1 MKFGKT
7 LKRVLYPPWSDYY
20 VDYKFLKGVI
30 KKCAAA
36 LEQHIQ
42 TATASAD
49 SKDDTTRLYG
59 LHRLEF
65 FLWIAREVAKVSGFY
80 ERQLTEWEEQYGR
93 MVGGGGGGEEH
104 HQSQDELRV
113 LCDLLDKMRSFVLLN
128 HLAFIKILKKYDKHV
143 SSLTHTALSAH
154 HLTGLLGYGPSN
166 ETGSASVAC
175 MATIMHSAFYSS
187 PRLAVLLTNVQVQM
201 AVRQRGSGAGIG
213 MRMEQKEESKENE
226 QMITYDGSGK
236 GGMADVTSS
245 TADSTT
251 SEDDYEF
258 TCPICLDVLSLP
270 VILSCSHKFCFQCL
284 ANWST
289 QSQKCPVCRLEHP
302 LHPDSYTVSSTL
314 DAFLKKT
321 YKQQDARGKDD
332 QAATRNAERGV
343 EDTVMATATGEYD
356 DDEQA
361 NYADDPAIVSK
372 PGRRSVHANP
382 QKGIYTHSLHHHTVN
397 SLKHIN
403 TLLDVATSG
412 SYVVF
417 DIDDTLLTNLYTPC
431 LLTTD
436 KGIQA
441 YQAILARNPLYAELT
456 LKQKNAVTRVL
467 QRALDSKRLVESDT
481 QLVIRS
487 LQEMGC
493 TLFGL
498 TKRWSESSAETRK
511 ELLTMGIDFVSS
523 SPFPRGRK
531 YCDECTES
539 LLVDGVIYTN
549 GHEKGPVL
557 DRFLSQIVFA
567 QHLQHHKAAAA
578 GKDTAMESKE
588 LPSPTPQPAPTN
600 AAIAPDCPAAP
611 APQPSSPT
619 SRNTISSFASML
631 MSSIPNPF
639 QQRDNKSESNFTN
652 PRSPRQSPPPPVPAS
667 IASLAAVPSNLIFVD
682 DLHENAHS
690 VFHDL
695 TLCQHLSIPIISCH
709 YTAVKDQMEDMLKQY
724 EQQMRREHSTLSHS
738 HSSSHSADDVSSGDD
753 SNTEDKLASPTASSH
768 HHHTSSTS
776 SMLLDESASTVSG
789 VVVLP
794 ALCTHS
800 DMEILQYQVYHLV
813 HKQQVINDQ
822 QARFIITKLKQK
834 AQQTDTTT
842 NNNTHAN
849 SSSGK
854 SSSRRSGRKD
864 GGGREKRRSDGD
876 EESGS
881 KAVAMDVRGS
891 EMMEVEVSH

>member
-1 MKFGKT
+1 M
-7 LKRVLYPPWSDYY
+7 LP
-20 VDYKFLKGVI
+20 
-30 KKCAAA
+30 A
-36 LEQHIQ
+36 LEHHITTQH
-42 TATASAD
+42 TTTSPTTSSSYD
-49 SKDDTTRLYG
+49 TRGEDTTRLYG

-80 ERQLTEWEEQYGR
+80 ERQLTEWEEQYQR
-93 MVGGGGGGEEH
+93 MVGVEAGGAPEE
-104 HQSQDELRV
+104 QRSLDELRV

-143 SSLTHTALSAH
+143 SSLTHTALSQH
-154 HLTGLLGYGPSN
+154 TLSGLLGYGPSN
-166 ETGSASVAC
+166 ETGSASVSC
-175 MATIMHSAFYSS
+175 MATIMQSAFYSS

-201 AVRQRGSGAGIG
+201 AVRQRGGAGIG
-213 MRMEQKEESKENE
+213 LRREQKEEESKESLE
-226 QMITYDGSGK
+226 PVLHDFR

-245 TADSTT
+245 SVDGVN

-258 TCPICLDVLSLP
+258 LCPICLDTLSLP

-284 ANWST
+284 ATWST

-332 QAATRNAERGV
+332 QEASRSAERGV

-356 DDEQA
+356 DDEMA
-361 NYADDPAIVSK
+361 NYADDPAAVSK
-372 PGRRSVHANP
+372 PGRRSMHANP

-403 TLLDVATSG
+403 TLLDVATST
-412 SYVVF
+412 SYLVF

-493 TLFGL
+493 TCFGL

-511 ELLTMGIDFVSS
+511 ELLTMGIDFVGS

-567 QHLQHHKAAAA
+567 QHLQQRKEREKEKTMSGG
-578 GKDTAMESKE
+578 GKDATMESKE
-588 LPSPTPQPAPTN
+588 LSPPAPLSTN
-600 AAIAPDCPAAP
+600 AAISPGFPIPP
-611 APQPSSPT
+611 APQPSSPS
-619 SRNTISSFASML
+619 SRNSISSFASML

-639 QQRDNKSESNFTN
+639 QREKSDSSASN
-652 PRSPRQSPPPPVPAS
+652 PRSPRQSPPPALPAAA
-667 IASLAAVPSNLIFVD
+667 ISLAAVPSHLIFVD

-695 TLCQHLSIPIISCH
+695 TLCQHLTIPIISCH

-724 EQQMRREHSTLSHS
+724 ETQMRRDHGPQLSLQS
-738 HSSSHSADDVSSGDD
+738 QSADEGSSGDE
-753 SNTEDKLASPTASSH
+753 SGTEDKLASPVAAAHST
-768 HHHTSSTS
+768 STS
-776 SMLLDESASTVSG
+776 SMAVDETSAGSAS
-789 VVVLP
+789 LP
-794 ALCTHS
+794 PLCAHS

-822 QARFIITKLKQK
+822 QARFIITKLKKK
-834 AQQTDTTT
+834 AQGDAT
-842 NNNTHAN
+842 AVA
-849 SSSGK
+849 GK
-854 SSSRRSGRKD
+854 NVRRAVARKA
-864 GGGREKRRSDGD
+864 GGREKRRSDGD
-876 EESGS
+876 EEASRLAS
-881 KAVAMDVRGS
+881 NKAVAVDVRGGD
-891 EMMEVEVSH
+891 MMEVEVSQ

>member
-36 LEQHIQ
+36 LEQHINTQ
-42 TATASAD
+42 TSTTANYD
-49 SKDDTTRLYG
+49 TKDDTTRLYG

-65 FLWIAREVAKVSGFY
+65 FMWIAREVAKVSGFY
-80 ERQLTEWEEQYGR
+80 ERQLTEWEQQYQC
-93 MVGGGGGGEEH
+93 MVDLEAAGVEDR
-104 HQSQDELRV
+104 QRSLDELRV

-143 SSLTHTALSAH
+143 SSLTHTALSSHTLA
-154 HLTGLLGYGPSN
+154 GLLGYGPSN
-166 ETGSASVAC
+166 ETGSASVSC
-175 MATIMHSAFYSS
+175 MATIMQSAFYSS

-201 AVRQRGSGAGIG
+201 AVRQRGGAAVGFK
-213 MRMEQKEESKENE
+213 REQKEEESKESGE
-226 QMITYDGSGK
+226 TLLYHKRGS
-236 GGMADVTSS
+236 MSDVTSS
-245 TADSTT
+245 SADSAA

-258 TCPICLDVLSLP
+258 LCPICLDVLSLP

-321 YKQQDARGKDD
+321 YKQQGARGKDD
-332 QAATRNAERGV
+332 QEASRSAERGV

-356 DDEQA
+356 DDEMA
-361 NYADDPAIVSK
+361 NYADDPAAVSK
-372 PGRRSVHANP
+372 PGRRSMHANP
-382 QKGIYTHSLHHHTVN
+382 QKGVYTHSLHTHTVN

-403 TLLDVATSG
+403 TLLDVATSN
-412 SYVVF
+412 SYLVF

-493 TLFGL
+493 TCFGL

-511 ELLTMGIDFVSS
+511 ELLTMGIDFVGS

-567 QHLQHHKAAAA
+567 QHLQAKKEKERTMSAG
-578 GKDTAMESKE
+578 GKDATMESKE
-588 LPSPTPQPAPTN
+588 LSPPAPLATN
-600 AAIAPDCPAAP
+600 ATIAPDFSVPPAQ
-611 APQPSSPT
+611 QPSSPS
-619 SRNTISSFASML
+619 SRNAISSFASML

-639 QQRDNKSESNFTN
+639 QREKSDSGASN
-652 PRSPRQSPPPPVPAS
+652 PRSPRQSPPPPPPAAA
-667 IASLAAVPSNLIFVD
+667 ASLTAVPSHLIFVD

-695 TLCQHLSIPIISCH
+695 TLCQQLTIPIISCH

-724 EQQMRREHSTLSHS
+724 ETQMRRDYGSPHTAGHSQ
-738 HSSSHSADDVSSGDD
+738 SADEGSSGDE
-753 SNTEDKLASPTASSH
+753 SGAEDKQASPVVSAQSA
-768 HHHTSSTS
+768 STS
-776 SMLLDESASTVSG
+776 SMALDETSAGSG
-789 VVVLP
+789 SLP
-794 ALCTHS
+794 PLCAHS

-822 QARFIITKLKQK
+822 QARFIITKLKKK
-834 AQQTDTTT
+834 AQGDATGVT
-842 NNNTHAN
+842 
-849 SSSGK
+849 SK
-854 SSSRRSGRKD
+854 SVRRATARKD
-864 GGGREKRRSDGD
+864 GGSREKRRSDGD
-876 EESGS
+876 EETSRPAS
-881 KAVAMDVRGS
+881 NKAVAMDVRGS
-891 EMMEVEVSH
+891 DMMELEVSQ

>member
-1 MKFGKT
+1 MF
-7 LKRVLYPPWSDYY
+7 
-20 VDYKFLKGVI
+20 
-30 KKCAAA
+30 
-36 LEQHIQ
+36 Q
-42 TATASAD
+42 
-49 SKDDTTRLYG
+49 
-59 LHRLEF
+59 
-65 FLWIAREVAKVSGFY
+65 
-80 ERQLTEWEEQYGR
+80 
-93 MVGGGGGGEEH
+93 
-104 HQSQDELRV
+104 
-113 LCDLLDKMRSFVLLN
+113 
-128 HLAFIKILKKYDKHV
+128 
-143 SSLTHTALSAH
+143 
-154 HLTGLLGYGPSN
+154 
-166 ETGSASVAC
+166 
-175 MATIMHSAFYSS
+175 
-187 PRLAVLLTNVQVQM
+187 
-201 AVRQRGSGAGIG
+201 
-213 MRMEQKEESKENE
+213 
-226 QMITYDGSGK
+226 
-236 GGMADVTSS
+236 
-245 TADSTT
+245 
-251 SEDDYEF
+251 
-258 TCPICLDVLSLP
+258 CLDVLSLP

-314 DAFLKKT
+314 DAFLRKT
-321 YKQQDARGKDD
+321 YKTQDARGKDL
-332 QAATRNAERGV
+332 QEAQRLAERGV
-343 EDTVMATATGEYD
+343 EDTVMATATGEFD

-361 NYADDPAIVSK
+361 NREDDPAAVNK
-372 PGRRSVHANP
+372 PGRRSVHTNP
-382 QKGIYTHSLHHHTVN
+382 QKGIYTHSLQHSSVN

-511 ELLTMGIDFVSS
+511 ELLTMGLDFVGS

-567 QHLQHHKAAAA
+567 QQLQQRRDGEKERTWSA
-578 GKDTAMESKE
+578 GKDAAVESKE
-588 LPSPTPQPAPTN
+588 LPPTPTAPALT
-600 AAIAPDCPAAP
+600 ASIAPDFPLAP
-611 APQPSSPT
+611 APQPVSPT
-619 SRNTISSFASML
+619 SRNAISSFASML

-639 QQRDNKSESNFTN
+639 QREKSESN
-652 PRSPRQSPPPPVPAS
+652 PSLPRQSPPPPPA
-667 IASLAAVPSNLIFVD
+667 AAAAAAPLAAVPSHLIFVD

-695 TLCQHLSIPIISCH
+695 SVCQQLSIPILSCH
-709 YTAVKDQMEDMLKQY
+709 YTAVKDQMEDMLRQY
-724 EQQMRREHSTLSHS
+724 EQQMRREHSTQRRQQQSGDEG
-738 HSSSHSADDVSSGDD
+738 SSSDESGA
-753 SNTEDKLASPTASSH
+753 EDKLASPTRSTS
-768 HHHTSSTS
+768 TSSTMSVDERQPSVPS
-776 SMLLDESASTVSG
+776 SGGGS
-789 VVVLP
+789 LP
-794 ALCTHS
+794 SLCAHS

-822 QARFIITKLKQK
+822 QARFIITKLKRK
-834 AQQTDTTT
+834 AQGDS
-842 NNNTHAN
+842 AAGGGGGG
-849 SSSGK
+849 GK
-854 SSSRRSGRKD
+854 AGRKVAARRD
-864 GGGREKRRSDGD
+864 GGQREKRRSDSD
-876 EESGS
+876 EEQSRLAS
-881 KAVAMDVRGS
+881 NKVAAMDVRSG
-891 EMMEVEVSH
+891 EMMEVEVSQ

>member
-7 LKRVLYPPWSDYY
+7 LKRVLYPAWCDYY
-20 VDYKFLKGVI
+20 VDYKFLKGII

-36 LEQHIQ
+36 LEQHINTHTH
-42 TATASAD
+42 TATSTYYD

-65 FLWIAREVAKVSGFY
+65 FMWIAREVAKVSGFY
-80 ERQLTEWEEQYGR
+80 ERQLTEWEEQYQR
-93 MVGGGGGGEEH
+93 MVGVEGGAEE
-104 HQSQDELRV
+104 QRSLDELRV

-143 SSLTHTALSAH
+143 SSLTHTALSSHA
-154 HLTGLLGYGPSN
+154 LAGLLGYGPSN
-166 ETGSASVAC
+166 ETGSASVSC
-175 MATIMHSAFYSS
+175 MATIMQSAFYSS

-201 AVRQRGSGAGIG
+201 AVRQRGGAAMGF
-213 MRMEQKEESKENE
+213 RREQKEEESKESQDTWAHE
-226 QMITYDGSGK
+226 RRS
-236 GGMADVTSS
+236 GMADITSS
-245 TADSTT
+245 SSVGAESGT

-258 TCPICLDVLSLP
+258 TCPICLSMLSLP

-332 QAATRNAERGV
+332 QEASRSAERGV

-356 DDEQA
+356 DDEMA
-361 NYADDPAIVSK
+361 NKLDDPAAVIK
-372 PGRRSVHANP
+372 PGRRSMHANP
-382 QKGIYTHSLHHHTVN
+382 QKGIYSHSLHHHTVN

-403 TLLDVATSG
+403 TLLDVATSS
-412 SYVVF
+412 SYLVF

-493 TLFGL
+493 TCFGL

-511 ELLTMGIDFVSS
+511 ELLTMGIDFVGS

-567 QHLQHHKAAAA
+567 QHLQAKKDSKEKDKANTA
-578 GKDTAMESKE
+578 GKDAPMESKE
-588 LPSPTPQPAPTN
+588 LSPLTPLAAN
-600 AAIAPDCPAAP
+600 AAIAPDFPTP
-611 APQPSSPT
+611 PTHQPSSPS
-619 SRNTISSFASML
+619 SRNAISSFASML

-639 QQRDNKSESNFTN
+639 QREKSDSGTSN
-652 PRSPRQSPPPPVPAS
+652 PRSPRQSPPPPSIPAAAVP
-667 IASLAAVPSNLIFVD
+667 LAAVPSHLIFVD

-695 TLCQHLSIPIISCH
+695 TLCQHLAIPIISCH

-724 EQQMRREHSTLSHS
+724 ETQMRRDHGPHSALH
-738 HSSSHSADDVSSGDD
+738 SHSADEGSSGDE
-753 SNTEDKLASPTASSH
+753 SGAEDKLASPVASSH
-768 HHHTSSTS
+768 SSSTS
-776 SMLLDESASTVSG
+776 SMVVEAASAGSG
-789 VVVLP
+789 SLP
-794 ALCTHS
+794 PLCAHS

-822 QARFIITKLKQK
+822 QARFIITKLKKK
-834 AQQTDTTT
+834 AQGDAT
-842 NNNTHAN
+842 AV
-849 SSSGK
+849 SGK
-854 SSSRRSGRKD
+854 TGRKGGRKD
-864 GGGREKRRSDGD
+864 GGREKRRSDGD
-876 EESGS
+876 EEPSRLVS
-881 KAVAMDVRGS
+881 NKAVAMDVRGGD
-891 EMMEVEVSH
+891 MMELEVSQ